1 MVAEEP
7 VVRKRRRRGRR
18 GRGGGAN
25 TPAAAPA
32 ARARGLPA
40 WLTYPVV
47 LSFAIGIIAM
57 GVAYNTPL
65 RFPVFVIGL
74 LGLGLTLSH
83 LAITGLIASRRR

>member
-7 VVRKRRRRGRR
+7 IARKRRRRGRR
-18 GRGGGAN
+18 GRGGASAAAA
-25 TPAAAPA
+25 TPATP
-32 ARARGLPA
+32 ARGLPL

-47 LSFAIGIIAM
+47 LAFAIGIIAM

-74 LGLGLTLSH
+74 LGLGLCLSH
-83 LAITGLIASRRR
+83 LAIRRLAARRRR

>member
-7 VVRKRRRRGRR
+7 AARKRRRRGRR
-18 GRGGGAN
+18 GAAN
-25 TPAAAPA
+25 APVAATTTTSG
-32 ARARGLPA
+32 GLPT

-47 LSFAIGIIAM
+47 LAFAIGIIVM

-74 LGLGLTLSH
+74 LGLGLVLSH
-83 LAITGLIASRRR
+83 FTLTRLASRRR

>member
-1 MVAEEP
+1 MAAEEP

-18 GRGGGAN
+18 GRGGAAQQASA
-25 TPAAAPA
+25 TPA
-32 ARARGLPA
+32 RALPA

-47 LSFAIGIIAM
+47 LAFAIGIIVM

-74 LGLGLTLSH
+74 LGLGVGLSH
-83 LAITGLIASRRR
+83 LAVTRLIASRWR